1 MTDSILVKRLKE
13 KIDKSEA
20 KLEKIMKE
28 TESIWEETG
37 LDTKDES
44 YLVEKTMRFEIAQK
58 NVMSAFS
65 SFKGLID
72 DYKKLC
78 RELEKEE
85 D

>member
-78 RELEKEE
+78 HELEKEE